1 MSVYVYNN
9 LFFCCQIADEFV
21 GSCSES
27 EVSEVSSGP
36 GSTSAAYLLNNF
48 AAADRSLNTAPA
60 SVPANS
66 RAREQ
71 TRVSNDGGQGEVS
84 LGRPQRRKRSME
96 ERHPDF
102 VLQLPVKVGKSN
114 PSDSQQQVARKKTK
128 NEI

>member
-1 MSVYVYNN
+1 M
-9 LFFCCQIADEFV
+9 

-36 GSTSAAYLLNNF
+36 GSTSAAYLLNNL
-48 AAADRSLNTAPA
+48 ADRGRSTAPA
-60 SVPANS
+60 SVPASNRS
-66 RAREQ
+66 
-71 TRVSNDGGQGEVS
+71 RVSNGGAEGEVS

-102 VLQLPVKVGKSN
+102 VLQLPVKVGKTNS
-114 PSDSQQQVARKKTK
+114 SDSQQQVARKKTK

>member
-1 MSVYVYNN
+1 M
-9 LFFCCQIADEFV
+9 FFCCQIADEFV

-36 GSTSAAYLLNNF
+36 GSTSAAYLLNNL
-48 AAADRSLNTAPA
+48 AAADRSLNPAPA
-60 SVPANS
+60 SVPASNRS
-66 RAREQ
+66 
-71 TRVSNDGGQGEVS
+71 RVSNGGAEGEVS

-102 VLQLPVKVGKSN
+102 VLQLPVKVGKTN

>member
-1 MSVYVYNN
+1 M
-9 LFFCCQIADEFV
+9 FFCCQIADEFV
-21 GSCSES
+21 ESCSES

-36 GSTSAAYLLNNF
+36 SSTSAAYLINNL
-48 AAADRSLNTAPA
+48 ANRSPNTAPA
-60 SVPANS
+60 SVPASNRS
-66 RAREQ
+66 
-71 TRVSNDGGQGEVS
+71 RVSNGGAEGEAN

-102 VLQLPVKVGKSN
+102 VLQLPVKVGKTN

>member
-1 MSVYVYNN
+1 MF
-9 LFFCCQIADEFV
+9 LCCQIADEFV

-36 GSTSAAYLLNNF
+36 GSTSAAYLLNNL
-48 AAADRSLNTAPA
+48 AAADRSLNPAPA
-60 SVPANS
+60 PVPASNRS
-66 RAREQ
+66 RGE
-71 TRVSNDGGQGEVS
+71 TRISNGGAEGEVS

>member
-1 MSVYVYNN
+1 M
-9 LFFCCQIADEFV
+9 

-36 GSTSAAYLLNNF
+36 GSTSATYLLNNL
-48 AAADRSLNTAPA
+48 ADRSRSTAPA
-60 SVPANS
+60 SVPASNRS
-66 RAREQ
+66 RGE
-71 TRVSNDGGQGEVS
+71 TRLSNGGAEGEVS
-84 LGRPQRRKRSME
+84 FGRPQRRKRSME

-102 VLQLPVKVGKSN
+102 VLQLPVKVGKTN